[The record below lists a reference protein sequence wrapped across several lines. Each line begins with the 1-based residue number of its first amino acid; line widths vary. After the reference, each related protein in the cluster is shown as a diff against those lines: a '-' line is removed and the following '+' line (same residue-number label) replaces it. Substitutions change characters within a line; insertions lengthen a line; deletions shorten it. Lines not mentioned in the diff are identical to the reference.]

1 MTFSDVPV
9 RRPVSTK
16 NRRDHEHRAR
26 VFITIKFRETVIQKT
41 SRVCVNLW
49 VFQLWTLRTF
59 ELLQLN
65 FSDTIKLNTDSV
77 ILITHYRN
85 KKIIILI
92 SFNFSPKFIPLI
104 YFSTQFLQ
112 IIIQIIRQVIVLY
125 LTRTTY

>member
-1 MTFSDVPV
+1 MFIVIFFFQIVKNCVVENNLTFSDVPV

-16 NRRDHEHRAR
+16 NRRDHEQRAR
-26 VFITIKFRETVIQKT
+26 VFITIKFRETVIHKT
-41 SRVCVNLW
+41 YRVCVNLW

-77 ILITHYRN
+77 IPITHYRN

-92 SFNFSPKFIPLI
+92 SFNLSPKFIPLI
-104 YFSTQFLQ
+104 YFST
-112 IIIQIIRQVIVLY
+112 
-125 LTRTTY
+125 